1 MRKVVYVSGLVLCF
15 GAFVLSGC
23 AKQELV
29 KKDEPVV
36 AAPEST
42 PAKQPEPVKP
52 PVKEE
57 PVASSTIKEAP
68 VVRDETS
75 ASSGFKEQT
84 EKLMGTIYFDFD
96 SSTLSQTSRDTLSAS
111 ADVLI
116 KKKPTLKIQIEGHC
130 DERGS
135 AEYNLALG
143 ERRAKSA
150 MSYLVTLGVAAD
162 RISTISYGEEKPAD
176 PGHDEAAWAKNRRDE
191 FLIAK

>member
-1 MRKVVYVSGLVLCF
+1 MRKVVYVSGLVLCI

-36 AAPEST
+36 SAPLTT
-42 PAKQPEPVKP
+42 PTKQSEQVKP

-57 PVASSTIKEAP
+57 SVASSLIKEAP
-68 VVRDETS
+68 VIRDETS
-75 ASSGFKEQT
+75 ATSGYKEQT
-84 EKLMGTIYFDFD
+84 EKFMNTIYFDFD
-96 SSTLSQTSRDTLSAS
+96 SSILSQASRDTLSTS
-111 ADVLI
+111 ADALI

-135 AEYNLALG
+135 SEYNLALG

-150 MSYLVTLGVAAD
+150 MSYLVNLGVAAD

>member
-36 AAPEST
+36 SQAPTKAS
-42 PAKQPEPVKP
+42 EPIKS

-57 PVASSTIKEAP
+57 PIASSPIKEAA
-68 VVRDETS
+68 VIRDETS

-84 EKLMGTIYFDFD
+84 EKLMGTVYFDFD
-96 SSTLSQTSRDTLSAS
+96 SSTLSKTSRDTLSS
-111 ADVLI
+111 TADLLL

-162 RISTISYGEEKPAD
+162 RISIISYGKEKPAD
-176 PGHDEAAWAKNRRDE
+176 PGHDDASWAKNRRDE
-191 FLIAK
+191 FLVAK